1 MIFFCLTIFGKS
13 VVIFFNLCI
22 FVHFLTFKFFQNKL
36 RTMYYLMFSNIQK
49 ALKIVIQVLTVDFWC
64 EKVKLALL
72 KKYCAP
78 RISRT
83 SKLFSFLLV
92 LRTNASKFL
101 GEKFFGSI
109 CSSGSQSCSSH
120 DHFHG
125 GHIHILSELVYLQ
138 LVNKTL
144 TKIRNRSYIWIFF
157 VKHSSEKEV

>member
-1 MIFFCLTIFGKS
+1 MRESLTCFIIEIY
-13 VVIFFNLCI
+13 V
-22 FVHFLTFKFFQNKL
+22 
-36 RTMYYLMFSNIQK
+36 
-49 ALKIVIQVLTVDFWC
+49 
-64 EKVKLALL
+64 
-72 KKYCAP
+72 CATS
-78 RISRT
+78 ISRNFK
-83 SKLFSFLLV
+83 SFSCILV

-101 GEKFFGSI
+101 GEKFFGTI

-157 VKHSSEKEV
+157 VKHSSEIRGLKPSEMLQNVPYLLENEILFIWCYIHSILCFA

>member
-1 MIFFCLTIFGKS
+1 M
-13 VVIFFNLCI
+13 
-22 FVHFLTFKFFQNKL
+22 
-36 RTMYYLMFSNIQK
+36 
-49 ALKIVIQVLTVDFWC
+49 LTVDFWC

-72 KKYCAP
+72 KKYCAT

-101 GEKFFGSI
+101 GEKFFGAI
-109 CSSGSQSCSSH
+109 CSSSSQSCSSH

-157 VKHSSEKEV
+157 VKHSSEIRDLKPKEKLQNVPYLLENEILFIMKWKNSLLFSLY